1 MKKMELEV
9 KILDIDKAEFITKIK
24 SLGATLKSET
34 KQFLYTYDL
43 PTIYG
48 RFIDIKTQLN
58 DNESKIKCDTAIEK
72 LKLLFFEVDNLLTEN
87 DKKELTRITGY
98 DNLSCLCTNNN
109 LINYLNDKKLVQ
121 FINKF
126 HNNQK
131 KWIRVRQTNDKTTIA
146 VKHILAP
153 NETNIQQM
161 LETEIEVSNINEANN
176 LLEALGFVYKSYQE
190 KERMTY
196 SLDGYELDIDTWP
209 RIPAYVEV
217 EGKSE
222 NDLENIL
229 NKLGYSIEDTISCTA
244 DEIYEKYG
252 LSMFDSREIKFEN
265 YNQSDYENKV

>member
-24 SLGATLKSET
+24 TLGATLKSET

-58 DNESKIKCDTAIEK
+58 DNESKIKYDTAIEK

-98 DNLSCLCTNNN
+98 DNLSCLCTKNN

-153 NETNIQQM
+153 NETNIQQI

-190 KERMTY
+190 KERITY

-209 RIPAYVEV
+209 GIPAYVEV

-229 NKLGYSIEDTISCTA
+229 NKLGYSIEDTISWTA